1 MKQWEIRPFDGCA
14 SPRRQTFTVGIY
26 EYPEVGGLE
35 VDLSLDGLHTVVAL
49 LKHKQLLSW
58 VSSREDRTR

>member
-1 MKQWEIRPFDGCA
+1 M
-14 SPRRQTFTVGIY
+14 GIY

-49 LKHKQLLSW
+49 LKHRQLPSW